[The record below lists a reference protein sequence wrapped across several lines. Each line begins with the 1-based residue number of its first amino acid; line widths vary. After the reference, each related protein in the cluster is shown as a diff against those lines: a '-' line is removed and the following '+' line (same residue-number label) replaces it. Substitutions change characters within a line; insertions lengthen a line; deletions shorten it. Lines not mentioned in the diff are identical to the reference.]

1 MIFLNV
7 CFIIFYWEF
16 YYLIIQPF
24 FILLMKAWKWS
35 FGFFTHMLPSPKF
48 FSNISRPKFVFEML
62 SAKCDFKMSQYV
74 WIPCTIST
82 FINLSWFLFEGRASK
97 KILLI
102 FKFESLFKVLSCSN
116 DRLVK
121 YLGKKYSLLKTQNCV
136 KSTIFYLA
144 TKSSKKISMQ
154 SDSISTETEIKEWL
168 HLDHCIADLIDVE
181 FSIFLWSIET
191 VALWA
196 KIPTEIVMKLE
207 ALILPYFELILIIT
221 IYLRSRIK
229 THTS

>member
-1 MIFLNV
+1 MFASLYFIESSIILSFNHYLFCSWKLGNEALDFLLICFLVLNFFPTFHVQNLYLKCFLQNV
-7 CFIIFYWEF
+7 ILKCLNTSEF
-16 YYLIIQPF
+16 LVQSQ
-24 FILLMKAWKWS
+24 LLSTWV
-35 FGFFTHMLPSPKF
+35 
-48 FSNISRPKFVFEML
+48 VFCLKVEHL
-62 SAKCDFKMSQYV
+62 
-74 WIPCTIST
+74 
-82 FINLSWFLFEGRASK
+82 K

-102 FKFESLFKVLSCSN
+102 FKSESLFKVLSCSN

-207 ALILPYFELILIIT
+207 ALIMPYFELILIIT